1 MMADAPSRENGVHL
15 DTGVSLGSGVS
26 LGGPTSP
33 NQRISTTDQINQL
46 SPENEIS
53 PEHEAAERGTRDRV
67 SREIL
72 QRGPVT
78 ASDLA
83 ATLGLTPAAVR
94 RHLDGLTAQGL
105 VTTWTG
111 AEGAPR
117 RRGRPARRFVLT
129 DAGHAAMSTAYDDLA
144 AQLLEFLAETAGAEA
159 VRDFAAVRA
168 GRLAARYRQAVNA
181 AGRDPHERAGALARA
196 LSTDGYAASV
206 RSVDDGH
213 AAGPEVHPAAGK
225 QLCQGHC
232 PVQQVATQFP
242 QLCEAETKA
251 FSELLGVHVQRLA
264 TLAHGEHVCT
274 THIPLLQINGP
285 PGRSAAPAEHDPL
298 LQNELQNDPSAPQ
311 EVTTSRGEF
320 SR

>member
-1 MMADAPSRENGVHL
+1 MMANAVEG
-15 DTGVSLGSGVS
+15 
-26 LGGPTSP
+26 
-33 NQRISTTDQINQL
+33 
-46 SPENEIS
+46 
-53 PEHEAAERGTRDRV
+53 AEPLESDVVDRGTRDRV

-72 QRGPVT
+72 QRGPIT

-105 VTTWTG
+105 VMTWAG

-144 AQLLEFLAETAGAEA
+144 AQLLEFLAETAGAGA

-168 GRLAARYRQAVNA
+168 GRLAARYRPAVNA
-181 AGRDPHERAGALARA
+181 AGSDPHERAGALARA

-213 AAGPEVHPAAGK
+213 GSGPLPEPSPAAGK

-242 QLCEAETKA
+242 QLCEAETEA

-285 PGRSAAPAEHDPL
+285 PGRAFGPPGPN
-298 LQNELQNDPSAPQ
+298 QNVQLSVAQ
-311 EVTTSRGEF
+311 ENHHNPRGEF

>member
-1 MMADAPSRENGVHL
+1 MTLNPVHAPADPPEDQVAVDRGALEQ
-15 DTGVSLGSGVS
+15 GSA
-26 LGGPTSP
+26 
-33 NQRISTTDQINQL
+33 DQGSVDQ
-46 SPENEIS
+46 
-53 PEHEAAERGTRDRV
+53 GTRVRV

-72 QRGPVT
+72 EHGPVT

-105 VTTWTG
+105 VTTWAG

-144 AQLLEFLAETAGAEA
+144 AQLLQFLAATAGADA
-159 VRDFAAVRA
+159 VRDFAVVRA
-168 GRLAARYRQAVNA
+168 TQLAARYRAAVEA
-181 AGRDPHERAGALARA
+181 AGSDPHQRAGALARA

-213 AAGPEVHPAAGK
+213 AAEHTTAAAPADHATAGK

-242 QLCEAETKA
+242 QLCEAETEA

-274 THIPLLQINGP
+274 THIPLGP
-285 PGRSAAPAEHDPL
+285 PGPPGT
-298 LQNELQNDPSAPQ
+298 QKPSATQKTAP
-311 EVTTSRGEF
+311 EVITITTRGEF

>member
-1 MMADAPSRENGVHL
+1 MVA
-15 DTGVSLGSGVS
+15 GSGRLESTVNLDSEVS
-26 LGGPTSP
+26 RAS
-33 NQRISTTDQINQL
+33 
-46 SPENEIS
+46 
-53 PEHEAAERGTRDRV
+53 EAVDRGTRDRV
-67 SREIL
+67 CKEIL
-72 QRGPVT
+72 QRGPVS

-83 ATLGLTPAAVR
+83 VTLGLTPAAVR

-105 VTTWTG
+105 VSAWTG

-144 AQLLEFLAETAGAEA
+144 AQLLEFLAATAGAEA
-159 VRDFAAVRA
+159 VRNFAAVRA
-168 GRLAARYRQAVNA
+168 DRLAARYRPAVDA
-181 AGRDPHERAGALARA
+181 AGSDPHVRAGALAQA

-213 AAGPEVHPAAGK
+213 VDPVSESHSAAGK

-242 QLCEAETKA
+242 ELCEAETKA
-251 FSELLGVHVQRLA
+251 FSDLLGVHVQRLA

-274 THIPLLQINGP
+274 THIPLLQITGP
-285 PGRSAAPAEHDPL
+285 PGRTSGAPN
-298 LQNELQNDPSAPQ
+298 QNENDELSVEQ
-311 EVTTSRGEF
+311 VKHHHTRGEF

>member
-1 MMADAPSRENGVHL
+1 MMANAVEGAARPESDAVI
-15 DTGVSLGSGVS
+15 DVA
-26 LGGPTSP
+26 
-33 NQRISTTDQINQL
+33 D
-46 SPENEIS
+46 
-53 PEHEAAERGTRDRV
+53 RGTRDRV

-72 QRGPVT
+72 QRGPIA

-83 ATLGLTPAAVR
+83 VTLGLTPAAVR

-105 VTTWTG
+105 VMAWSG

-168 GRLAARYRQAVNA
+168 GRLAARYRPAVNA
-181 AGRDPHERAGALARA
+181 AGSDPHARAGALARA

-206 RSVDDGH
+206 RSVDDRQVS
-213 AAGPEVHPAAGK
+213 GPLPDASPAAGK

-242 QLCEAETKA
+242 ELCEAETEA

-285 PGRSAAPAEHDPL
+285 PGRTSGPPGP
-298 LQNELQNDPSAPQ
+298 NQNDTLSVEQ
-311 EVTTSRGEF
+311 ENHHNPRGEF

>member
-1 MMADAPSRENGVHL
+1 MLTDAHEGAEPL
-15 DTGVSLGSGVS
+15 DSDVV
-26 LGGPTSP
+26 
-33 NQRISTTDQINQL
+33 D
-46 SPENEIS
+46 
-53 PEHEAAERGTRDRV
+53 RGARDRV

-72 QRGPVT
+72 QHGPIT

-105 VTTWTG
+105 VATWAG

-144 AQLLEFLAETAGAEA
+144 AQLLEFLAETAGDEA

-168 GRLAARYRQAVNA
+168 GRLAARYRRAVNA
-181 AGRDPHERAGALARA
+181 AGDDPHARAGALAQA

-206 RSVDDGH
+206 RSVEDRQVPEH
-213 AAGPEVHPAAGK
+213 APAGK

-242 QLCEAETKA
+242 QLCEAETQA

-274 THIPLLQINGP
+274 THIPLAHVHAGPDAGTEPESSTTPVVIN
-285 PGRSAAPAEHDPL
+285 
-298 LQNELQNDPSAPQ
+298 
-311 EVTTSRGEF
+311 VTRGEI

>member
-1 MMADAPSRENGVHL
+1 MADAPSLENGVSL
-15 DTGVSLGSGVS
+15 ETGTGPAVGRVAEAEADRVGSRAEVDPEI
-26 LGGPTSP
+26 GPGA
-33 NQRISTTDQINQL
+33 
-46 SPENEIS
+46 EG
-53 PEHEAAERGTRDRV
+53 EAAEQGTRNRV

-94 RHLDGLTAQGL
+94 RHLDGLTAAGL
-105 VTTWTG
+105 VAPWTG
-111 AEGAPR
+111 VEGAPR

-144 AQLLEFLAETAGAEA
+144 AQLLVFLAETAGADA

-168 GRLAARYRQAVNA
+168 GRLTARYRPAVNA
-181 AGRDPHERAGALARA
+181 AGRDPHARAGALARA

-206 RSVDDGH
+206 RSLDDGQ
-213 AAGPEVHPAAGK
+213 APDPHPVGK

-274 THIPLLQINGP
+274 THIPLLQINSRPGGP
-285 PGRSAAPAEHDPL
+285 APAE
-298 LQNELQNDPSAPQ
+298 NDLAAPPTDLPAPASARHQ
-311 EVTTSRGEF
+311 VTTSRGEF
-320 SR
+320 RR